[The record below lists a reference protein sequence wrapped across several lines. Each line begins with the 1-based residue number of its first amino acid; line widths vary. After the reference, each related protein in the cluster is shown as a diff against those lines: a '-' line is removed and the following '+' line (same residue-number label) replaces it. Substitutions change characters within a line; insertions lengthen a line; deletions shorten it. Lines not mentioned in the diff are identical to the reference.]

1 MSLYELLN
9 KRLPQTSFDW
19 NTPATATVLEQ
30 ISQEKA
36 RQVATQIHNVIKQA
50 QDCIKKAQDKKRRD
64 VDLYKQPV
72 DFEVKDKVFVLTKN

>member
-19 NTPATATVLEQ
+19 NTSVIAIVLEQ

-36 RQVATQIHNVIKQA
+36 
-50 QDCIKKAQDKKRRD
+50 
-64 VDLYKQPV
+64 
-72 DFEVKDKVFVLTKN
+72 